1 MANYFESFSI
11 KLVHKGCTDSSAYNY
26 NVDAT
31 EDDDMCISKVLGECV
46 EKMLFSLSL
55 DTCDSEEAAK
65 ALKAKTFLDA
75 YTQSLKEKNSVKIEM
90 YKEKLADLCNC
101 KTC

>member
-26 NVDAT
+26 DSAAT
-31 EDDDMCISKVLGECV
+31 E
-46 EKMLFSLSL
+46 
-55 DTCDSEEAAK
+55 
-65 ALKAKTFLDA
+65 ALKTKTFFDA
-75 YTQSLKEKNSVKIEM
+75 YKEALKEKNSVKIEI

>member
-26 NVDAT
+26 DSAAT
-31 EDDDMCISKVLGECV
+31 ER
-46 EKMLFSLSL
+46 MLFSLSL
-55 DTCDSEEAAK
+55 DTCDSEESVK
-65 ALKAKTFLDA
+65 ALKTKTFFDA
-75 YTQSLKEKNSVKIEM
+75 YKEALKEKNSVKIEI